1 MNQSRSAEFREQL
14 EQQKIE
20 LSERVSKI
28 RADIGRGLDANSIE
42 QATQLEN
49 SEVLNALVQEGEQEL
64 AQVKSALLRIDD
76 GTFGACTAC
85 GEMISDERL
94 NALPY
99 SSECISCA
107 SSHD

>member
-1 MNQSRSAEFREQL
+1 MNHSRSAEFREQL
-14 EQQKIE
+14 EQQKAE
-20 LSERVSKI
+20 LSERVDNI
-28 RADIGRGLDANSIE
+28 RADIGRGLDADSAE

-64 AQVKSALLRIDD
+64 AQVKSAMLRIDD

-94 NALPY
+94 NARPY
-99 SSECISCA
+99 SGECISCA

>member
-1 MNQSRSAEFREQL
+1 MNHSRSAEYREQL
-14 EQQKIE
+14 EQQKAE

-28 RADIGRGLDANSIE
+28 RADIGRGLEADSAE

-49 SEVLNALVQEGEQEL
+49 SEVLNALVHEGEHEL
-64 AQVKSALLRIDD
+64 VQVKSALLRIDD
-76 GTFGACTAC
+76 GTFGACAAC

-99 SSECISCA
+99 SGECISCA
-107 SSHD
+107 SKHD